1 MSIGLDDLIVGGQL
15 RVGTGLCPPIKEG
28 DIKIN
33 GSAHMEGPVVIGD
46 GIKIPLGEAFSEED
60 AEGDTTPA
68 GLAPANVMLTRCYNA
83 DEDSSSADIKRT
95 VHAEGN
101 IIVNGDDGT
110 PWAFNLNGNQ
120 EIVGNTQTNSALKIT
135 SFSTFGCSIL
145 GGARPLDIN
154 GGTVWV
160 DAQGEAYFAV
170 GTGGMTMSSRFGQAD
185 GKPKPFDI
193 QHPTKG
199 KGHRLRYACI
209 EGPEVGVYHRGR
221 LRRGKEIV
229 LPYYWKDLV
238 HVESITVQLQP
249 VGAHQDII
257 VKRWDEQKIYLQS
270 NGGLPIDCFY
280 HVYGERKDINP
291 LITEYQGDS
300 WKDYPDPNYNPDKVK
315 YEDQTF
321 TDPAFSGPPN
331 TITM

>member
-1 MSIGLDDLIVGGQL
+1 MSIGLDDLIVGGQF

-28 DIKIN
+28 DPKIN

-46 GIKIPLGEAFSEED
+46 GIKIPLGEEFSAED
-60 AEGDTTPA
+60 AEGDTNAP
-68 GLAPANVMLTRCYNA
+68 GLAPANVMLTRCYN
-83 DEDSSSADIKRT
+83 DDKDCSSADIKRT

-120 EIVGNTQTNSALKIT
+120 EIVGNSQTNSALKIT

-154 GGTVWV
+154 NGTVWV

-170 GTGGMTMSSRFGQAD
+170 GTGGKTMSARFAESD

-221 LRRGKEIV
+221 LRRGKEIS
-229 LPYYWKDLV
+229 LPYYWKNLV

-257 VKRWDEQKIYLQS
+257 VKRWDDEKIYLQS

-291 LITEYQGDS
+291 LITEYEGNECF
-300 WKDYPDPNYNPDKVK
+300 DYPDPNYKPGAVNPRYD
-315 YEDQTF
+315 
-321 TDPAFSGPPN
+321 DPAFSGPPN

>member
-1 MSIGLDDLIVGGQL
+1 MSIGFDDVIAGGQL

-28 DIKIN
+28 DTKIN
-33 GSAHMEGPVVIGD
+33 GSAMMEGPVVIGEGSKIKLGAKRPD
-46 GIKIPLGEAFSEED
+46 EETGAAPANLMVTRCYNDDKDCFTAAIKLAIQTEGNVDINGDRGKPDTLNINSAADTAIKITGSKTAININGKTTID
-60 AEGDTTPA
+60 AEGDA
-68 GLAPANVMLTRCYNA
+68 IFA
-83 DEDSSSADIKRT
+83 I
-95 VHAEGN
+95 
-101 IIVNGDDGT
+101 GT
-110 PWAFNLNGNQ
+110 SG
-120 EIVGNTQTNSALKIT
+120 K
-135 SFSTFGCSIL
+135 
-145 GGARPLDIN
+145 
-154 GGTVWV
+154 
-160 DAQGEAYFAV
+160 
-170 GTGGMTMSSRFGQAD
+170 TMSARFAESD

-221 LRRGKEIV
+221 LRRGMEIS

-238 HVESITVQLQP
+238 RVESITVQLQP

-291 LITEYQGDS
+291 LITEYEGNECF
-300 WKDYPDPNYNPDKVK
+300 DYPDSNYKPGVVNPRYD
-315 YEDQTF
+315 
-321 TDPAFSGPPN
+321 DPAFSGPPN